1 MCSHED
7 EKLVFNDVH
16 DLETLK
22 NVCMETFFTAAGEK
36 LVFGE
41 GPESAGLMLIGEA
54 PGEEEAKSGLPFV
67 GNSGRLLNKYL
78 EEAEIARDTV
88 YVTNV
93 LKTRPPGNRK
103 PNSSEIRQALPFLER
118 QIQLV
123 KPKIM
128 VCLGSTAVQAIIDPK
143 ARITE
148 LRGTW
153 VERGSLIIMPTF
165 HPSAVFRDEEKRQLL
180 KRDLIEAGNMLKRI
194 IPHNTRF

>member
-1 MCSHED
+1 M
-7 EKLVFNDVH
+7 K
-16 DLETLK
+16 
-22 NVCMETFFTAAGEK
+22 TFFPAADEK

-41 GPESAGLMLIGEA
+41 GPENASLMIIGEA
-54 PGEEEAKSGLPFV
+54 PGEEEAKSGRPFV

-88 YVTNV
+88 YITNI

-103 PNSSEIRQALPFLER
+103 PKNSEISQALPFLER

-123 KPKIM
+123 KPKII
-128 VCLGSTAVQAIIDPK
+128 VCLGSTAVQAIVDPK
-143 ARITE
+143 AKITE

-153 VERGSLIIMPTF
+153 VERDSFKIMPTF
-165 HPSAVFRDEEKRQLL
+165 HPSAVFRDEGKRQLL

-194 IPHNTRF
+194 IPQSV

>member
-1 MCSHED
+1 MTD
-7 EKLVFNDVH
+7 EKVLLDDVN

-22 NVCMETFFTAAGEK
+22 NICMKTFFPAAGEK

-41 GPESAGLMLIGEA
+41 GPENAGLMMIGEA
-54 PGEEEAKSGLPFV
+54 PGEEEAKSGRPFV

-78 EEAEIARDTV
+78 EEAEITRDTV
-88 YVTNV
+88 YITNII
-93 LKTRPPGNRK
+93 KTRPPENRK
-103 PNSSEIRQALPFLER
+103 PKNPEIRQALPFVER

-123 KPKIM
+123 KPRIV
-128 VCLGSTAVQAIIDPK
+128 VCLGSTAVQAIVDPK

-153 VERGSLIIMPTF
+153 VERDGLKIMPTF

-180 KRDLIEAGNMLKRI
+180 KRDIIEAALISRTMK
-194 IPHNTRF
+194 